1 MPTPGESDVA
11 DGVLVELDKHE
22 AFIRQMARR
31 IDRGDGEVPLIE
43 LAVSRGLQNA
53 FEYIHNDHDA
63 TQENPP
69 LPDPVYVVLARAKG
83 QALAIE
89 RLAAR
94 IKHLG
99 GMVDVESI
107 SQRLQQARDGM
118 GHRLE
123 GLVTDDPAITRTWV
137 AKDFHEVVFN
147 PQQEILLEL
156 DDTLS
161 VVEMAS
167 EN

>member
-11 DGVLVELDKHE
+11 DGVLVELDKQE

-31 IDRGDGEVPLIE
+31 IDRGDEEAPLIE
-43 LAVSRGLQNA
+43 LSVSRGLQNA
-53 FEYIHNDHDA
+53 FEYINNDHDA

-89 RLAAR
+89 KLAAR

-99 GMVDVESI
+99 GRVDVE
-107 SQRLQQARDGM
+107 
-118 GHRLE
+118 
-123 GLVTDDPAITRTWV
+123 
-137 AKDFHEVVFN
+137 
-147 PQQEILLEL
+147 
-156 DDTLS
+156 
-161 VVEMAS
+161 
-167 EN
+167 